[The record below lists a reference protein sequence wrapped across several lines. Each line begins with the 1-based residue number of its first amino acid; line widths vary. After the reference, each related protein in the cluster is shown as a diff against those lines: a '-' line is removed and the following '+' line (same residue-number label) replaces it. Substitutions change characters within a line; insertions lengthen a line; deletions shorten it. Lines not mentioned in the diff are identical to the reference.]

1 MTNYPLFPNGLHLIT
16 DWKVGDA
23 SAKEE
28 LRRIF
33 DDAIAG
39 KMDEDF
45 KRPATTDRVHASAS
59 VHMLTLAILHDLYGI
74 DSAEYYKGDPAR
86 YARTNLIT
94 SRLLGV
100 DKVYTV
106 WALYG
111 FTCEQV
117 GQKMMYPD
125 RFPPGSDPDEPLI
138 NRENWQDLKTPD
150 FNTGVAKAITDMLR
164 ETERLT
170 GMEPLLQISAP
181 YSFAADIYGQE
192 PLLADVVHDPNFVN
206 QLLDFLADT
215 VLTPWIEHF
224 IEMFPNGWIELSDA
238 SGSPF
243 FIGPENCKKMAIRA
257 MRRMTDGKHWGDR
270 LFDCN
275 YRGDHVATAV
285 KRDRSN
291 RRRGKAKVESA
302 SAELAPDVA
311 LLELADHKNMV
322 CPRFVMRLEADQIEV
337 PFYIDQAIKRG
348 IPLTTGIG
356 SRQIDANSV
365 GDLEAAKIEI
375 KEVAERFVAAQKEV
389 ASKVEMP
396 EDRFR
401 SQPWPSHI
409 YFEDIAA
416 ESQFEMIEIIIRTMR
431 EQGEFER

>member
-1 MTNYPLFPNGLHLIT
+1 MTDYPKFPEGLHLIAR
-16 DWKVGDA
+16 WKSGDPA
-23 SAKEE
+23 AKEE

-33 DDAIAG
+33 DDTIEG
-39 KMDEDF
+39 RMDTDF
-45 KRPATTDRVHASAS
+45 ARPAPVDRVHVSAS
-59 VHMLTLAILHDLYGI
+59 VHMLALAILHDLYGI
-74 DSAEYYKGDPAR
+74 DSADYYKGDPVR

-125 RFPPGSDPDEPLI
+125 RFPPGSDPDDPLI
-138 NRENWQDLKTPD
+138 NKDNWRDLKTPD
-150 FNTGVAKAITDMLR
+150 FNTGVAKVITDMLR

-181 YSFAADIYGQE
+181 YSFAADIFGQE
-192 PLLADVVHDPNFVN
+192 PLLEDVVHDPEFVN
-206 QLLDFLADT
+206 ELLDFLADT

-243 FIGPENCKKMAIRA
+243 FIGPENCKNMAIRS
-257 MRRMTDGKHWGDR
+257 MRRMTEGKSWKDR

-285 KRDRSN
+285 KRDRGG
-291 RRRGKAKVESA
+291 RRRGVKKADTGPGVS
-302 SAELAPDVA
+302 
-311 LLELADHKNMV
+311 LLELTDHKHMV
-322 CPRFVMRLEADQIEV
+322 CPKFIMRLEAD
-337 PFYIDQAIKRG
+337 
-348 IPLTTGIG
+348 
-356 SRQIDANSV
+356 
-365 GDLEAAKIEI
+365 
-375 KEVAERFVAAQKEV
+375 
-389 ASKVEMP
+389 KVEGP
-396 EDRFR
+396 CCTNQLRGSFYESSVVAGGYEQLVPYEVQDQELAFVQHGAKAARFA
-401 SQPWPSHI
+401 I
-409 YFEDIAA
+409 NLV
-416 ESQFEMIEIIIRTMR
+416 
-431 EQGEFER
+431 